1 MKISEEPKG
10 FKQILWPPVQPAL
23 WVDSRKESKEAK
35 QLLEKAGIP
44 FECWEASREDSK
56 ETIFPRLHARTGVLF
71 GVDDI
76 RIYLNAYKENGV
88 QP

>member
-1 MKISEEPKG
+1 MKTSPEP
-10 FKQILWPPVQPAL
+10 QEINRVLWPPVEPAL

-35 QLLEKAGIP
+35 QLLERSGIP
-44 FECWEASREDSK
+44 FVCWEASREDTR
-56 ETIFPRLHARTGVLF
+56 ETIFPRLHIKTGVLF

-76 RIYLNAYKENGV
+76 RIYLDAYKKNGV